1 MQFSNLR
8 ESDRLGA
15 LDRYDILDTPP
26 EEAFDRITRLTR
38 NVFDMPMS
46 VISLIDGHRQW
57 FKSRQGFEAC
67 ETGRDTALCNYTIRE
82 ARPLIIPDTLA
93 DPLYSEH
100 PAVIG
105 EPHVRF
111 YAGVP
116 LRVSGGHAIGT
127 LCTFDSVP
135 RAFSSEQSDMLQDL
149 ASIVLSELELRTLLM
164 EDSLT
169 GALSRRAFRDEA
181 TRASALAVRHGHNL
195 SLVMFDLDHF
205 KSINDK
211 NGHHIGDRV
220 LKACVRAVQGALRK
234 ADSVGRVG
242 GEEFAILLPHTNRD
256 DAMVVAEKVR
266 QAIASVE
273 IHAAHGPIP
282 ISASFGIATLQR
294 NACDIDELLR
304 RADTAMYEA
313 KQSGRNRCVEWQ
325 VREVA
330 PSNLRRVFKA
340 GHISFNGGRSTM
352 DCTVRG
358 LSTSGASLDVLSTKD
373 IPEQFKL
380 SIPVDQLTRACH
392 ILGKRERHIEIAFD

>member
-15 LDRYDILDTPP
+15 LDRYDMLDTPP

-93 DPLYSEH
+93 DPLYCEH

-116 LRVSGGHAIGT
+116 LRVAGGHAIGT

-135 RAFSSEQSDMLQDL
+135 RAFSAEQSAMLQDL
-149 ASIVLSELELRTLLM
+149 ANIVLSELELRTLLM

-169 GALSRRAFRDEA
+169 GAFSRRAFRDEA
-181 TRASALAVRHGHNL
+181 ARASALASRHGHNL
-195 SLVMFDLDHF
+195 SLIMFDLDQF

-211 NGHHIGDRV
+211 NGHQVGDRV

-234 ADSVGRVG
+234 ADSVGRIG

-256 DAMVVAEKVR
+256 DATVVAEKVR
-266 QAIASVE
+266 QAIASVD
-273 IHAAHGPIP
+273 IQGTRGPIP
-282 ISASFGIATLQR
+282 ISASFGIAALPR

-340 GHISFNGGRSTM
+340 GHISFNGGQSTM

-358 LSTSGASLDVLSTKD
+358 LSTNGASLDVLSTKD

-380 SIPVDQLTRACH
+380 CIPVDQLTRACH